1 MSITRRIK
9 RAQGRDSI
17 KHFNV
22 FGSILMGFYE
32 FLEKTPKPSD
42 EEVRNEFIKREQ
54 RWKQYCKT
62 HKLTEEAS
70 LLFNKEVSIS
80 WEKRYKKQPTEST
93 TN

>member
-9 RAQGRDSI
+9 RAQERASI

-22 FGSILMGFYE
+22 FGALLMGFYQ
-32 FLEKTPKPSD
+32 FLEQDPKPSD
-42 EEVRNEFIKREQ
+42 EDVRKEFINREQ
-54 RWKQYCKT
+54 RWKQYCKI

-80 WEKRYKKQPTEST
+80 WEERYKKQPEEST